1 MGLGVADKM
10 NAVAHLLHGLVGVIL
25 PEGRIVLVPVFLL
38 LEVGRLGVDVG
49 LVAAAAEDLG
59 APGELLLLGLALPA
73 GESARA
79 LLLSHHGAD
88 GVEEGEAVRFLGEP
102 VGGFEFV
109 VVADAEDH
117 LGLLLGQ
124 AVGLVGHDEL
134 VDLLLRGLLL
144 ESLEARLERLE
155 PVLDDLLLLGGELVV
170 VIVAGTVQ

>member
-1 MGLGVADKM
+1 MGLGVADKVD
-10 NAVAHLLHGLVGVIL
+10 AVAHLLHGLVGVVL

-38 LEVGRLGVDVG
+38 LEVGRLGVDVD

-73 GESARA
+73 GESRRA

-88 GVEEGEAVRFLGEP
+88 GVEEGGAVLLLGQP